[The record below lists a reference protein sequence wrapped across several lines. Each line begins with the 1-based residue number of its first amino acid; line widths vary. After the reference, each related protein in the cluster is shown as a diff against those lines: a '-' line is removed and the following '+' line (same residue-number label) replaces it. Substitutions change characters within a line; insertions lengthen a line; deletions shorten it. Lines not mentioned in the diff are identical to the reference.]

1 MTIAEL
7 SSGPLAQLERAH
19 IMLAEASTLDDV
31 KGLRDQAQTL
41 AAYSKAAK
49 LGLTMQNECAELKLR
64 AERKAGEM
72 LRAMPKR
79 SGARDGKTGLHDV
92 TPLLADVGVSK
103 IQSMRWQQVAAVPEP
118 EFERHLAEAKE
129 SKAELTTASV
139 FALQNKAKRD
149 RTRQAEAA
157 ARTIKIDT
165 VQADATGPGWR
176 MLSGDFRER
185 MAEIPDG
192 TIDAIMT
199 DPPYPAEFLPLW
211 SDLAKHAARVLKP
224 QGLLIALSGKI
235 QLADVMVRLG
245 EHLNYGWIYAQPVP
259 GSNTRIL
266 ARHAV
271 QEWKPWLAYSNGTW
285 PSGNIDWHGDITDPS
300 KMSKSYRWE
309 QGSDPA
315 AYLIDKLTSADQ
327 TIIDPFSGT
336 GTYGATAVSMGRQFI
351 GFEQDSARFDL
362 SVAKMQDVADGI

>member
-19 IMLAEASTLDDV
+19 IMLAEASTLDEV
-31 KGLRDQAQTL
+31 KGLRDQAQAL
-41 AAYSKAAK
+41 ATYSKAAK

-72 LRAMPKR
+72 LRAMPLR
-79 SGARDGKTGLHDV
+79 PGRPDGNGNSVLPKEI
-92 TPLLADVGVSK
+92 SK
-103 IQSMRWQQVAAVPEP
+103 IQSHRWQQVAAVPEP

-129 SKAELTTASV
+129 SETELTTASV